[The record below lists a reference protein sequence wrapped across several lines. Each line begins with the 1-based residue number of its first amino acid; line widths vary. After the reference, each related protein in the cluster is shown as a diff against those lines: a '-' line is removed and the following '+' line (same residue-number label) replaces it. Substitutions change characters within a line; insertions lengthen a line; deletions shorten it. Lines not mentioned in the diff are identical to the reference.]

1 LPVCVTAGD
10 GDERPFSDEEAWKA
24 FQRGALSVSRE
35 SGHRQIALD
44 RGSVCRK
51 QFLFVGWACTQN
63 TPILL
68 FQIRSEAKKDTGKRG
83 LCPYSPGLCPV
94 EGAARRLAVPGESKK
109 GLSKLLGRLLE
120 KLKAD
125 PLNDGDLQERYFAF
139 KELSSANDVALRD
152 LVGLEGSLS
161 EAQSLP
167 GCDLHARATEFT
179 VQAFKSI
186 RNLETVAHRPY
197 PDLRE
202 TLTSL
207 TRRMEK
213 ILLEGS
219 AADERDIP
227 VERIVGLL
235 APLNLTNPGHRSFR
249 PAGCRTVH
257 DILRFCQEESINS
270 MFSRNDAD
278 AVRKGRFFQLGI
290 SVPLRIF
297 VADLGGGLEGIEKKR
312 PEIDTRN
319 VASVPFRA
327 LIEGMTTE
335 GVRWAGHVP
344 MGIKSMVSVFANT
357 LYDPVKH
364 ERNLGARSYA
374 VVSGHYLNFSSRLG
388 YHFST
393 LDASCGRK
401 TNRGYISFRFKG
413 GAASPEKRFRR
424 AEFIAR
430 ILRAHDFWVNQQEDL
445 VNANLKRSSEQ
456 DILDRLV
463 MLGRLMGCA
472 RQLDVAMDSP
482 QRVNHFVDLFLQG
495 QYNFFGLSSPS

>member
-1 LPVCVTAGD
+1 
-10 GDERPFSDEEAWKA
+10 
-24 FQRGALSVSRE
+24 
-35 SGHRQIALD
+35 
-44 RGSVCRK
+44 
-51 QFLFVGWACTQN
+51 
-63 TPILL
+63 
-68 FQIRSEAKKDTGKRG
+68 
-83 LCPYSPGLCPV
+83 
-94 EGAARRLAVPGESKK
+94 
-109 GLSKLLGRLLE
+109 LLGRLLE
-120 KLKAD
+120 KLRPNPPNEK
-125 PLNDGDLQERYFAF
+125 DLQERYFAF

-167 GCDLHARATEFT
+167 GCDLHSRATEFT

-186 RNLETVAHRPY
+186 RNLEIVADRPY
-197 PDLRE
+197 PGLRE

-207 TRRMEK
+207 TRRMEQVLSGGGGCDGRDLPAEK
-213 ILLEGS
+213 IV
-219 AADERDIP
+219 D
-227 VERIVGLL
+227 LL
-235 APLNLTNPGHRSFR
+235 APLNLTNPGDRSFR

-270 MFSRNDAD
+270 MFARNDAE
-278 AVRKGRFFQLGI
+278 AVRKGRFLQLGI

-297 VADLGGGLEGIEKKR
+297 VADLGGGLEGAEKKR
-312 PEIDTRN
+312 PEIATEN
-319 VASVPFRA
+319 VASAPFRA

-344 MGIKSMVSVFANT
+344 LGIRSMVSVFANT

-374 VVSGHYLNFSSRLG
+374 VVSAHYLNFSSRLG

-401 TNRGYISFRFKG
+401 TNRGHISFRFKG

-430 ILRAHDFWVNQQEDL
+430 ILRTHDFWVNRQEDL

>member
-1 LPVCVTAGD
+1 
-10 GDERPFSDEEAWKA
+10 
-24 FQRGALSVSRE
+24 
-35 SGHRQIALD
+35 
-44 RGSVCRK
+44 
-51 QFLFVGWACTQN
+51 
-63 TPILL
+63 
-68 FQIRSEAKKDTGKRG
+68 
-83 LCPYSPGLCPV
+83 
-94 EGAARRLAVPGESKK
+94 
-109 GLSKLLGRLLE
+109 LGRLLE
-120 KLKAD
+120 KLKPD
-125 PLNDGDLQERYFAF
+125 PLNHRDLQERYFAF

-167 GCDLHARATEFT
+167 SYDLHLRATEFT

-186 RNLETVAHRPY
+186 RNLEIVAGRPY

-207 TRRMEK
+207 ASRMEK
-213 ILLEGS
+213 VLSGGT
-219 AADERDIP
+219 AAHGRDIP
-227 VERIVGLL
+227 FEGIVDLL
-235 APLNLTNPGHRSFR
+235 APLNLTNPGDRSFR

-270 MFSRNDAD
+270 MFARNDAE
-278 AVRKGRFFQLGI
+278 AVRKGRFLQLGI

-297 VADLGGGLEGIEKKR
+297 VADLGGGLEGVEKKR

-319 VASVPFRA
+319 VASVPLKA

-344 MGIKSMVSVFANT
+344 MGIKSLVSVFANT

-374 VVSGHYLNFSSRLG
+374 VVSARYLNFSSRLG

-393 LDASCGRK
+393 LDASCGRR

-482 QRVNHFVDLFLQG
+482 QRVNYFVDLFLQG

>member
-1 LPVCVTAGD
+1 M
-10 GDERPFSDEEAWKA
+10 
-24 FQRGALSVSRE
+24 
-35 SGHRQIALD
+35 
-44 RGSVCRK
+44 
-51 QFLFVGWACTQN
+51 
-63 TPILL
+63 
-68 FQIRSEAKKDTGKRG
+68 
-83 LCPYSPGLCPV
+83 
-94 EGAARRLAVPGESKK
+94 
-109 GLSKLLGRLLE
+109 LGRLLK

-125 PLNDGDLQERYFAF
+125 PLNDGDLQERYFSF

-152 LVGLEGSLS
+152 LVGLQGGLS
-161 EAQSLP
+161 EAQSSP
-167 GCDLHARATEFT
+167 RSDLHSRATEFT

-186 RNLETVAHRPY
+186 RNLEIVADRPY
-197 PDLRE
+197 PVLRE
-202 TLTSL
+202 TLKSL
-207 TRRMEK
+207 TSRMEEA
-213 ILLEGS
+213 LAGGA
-219 AADERDIP
+219 AADGRAPPI
-227 VERIVGLL
+227 ERILDVL
-235 APLNLTNPGHRSFR
+235 APLNLTNPGDRSFR

-270 MFSRNDAD
+270 MFARNDAE
-278 AVRKGRFFQLGI
+278 AVRKGRFFQLSI

-297 VADLGGGLEGIEKKR
+297 VADLGGGLEGIERKR
-312 PEIDTRN
+312 PEIDTQN
-319 VASVPFRA
+319 VASVPFKA

-344 MGIKSMVSVFANT
+344 MGIRSMVSVFANT

-374 VVSGHYLNFSSRLG
+374 AVSAHYLNFSSRLG

-393 LDASCGRK
+393 LDASCGQK
-401 TNRGYISFRFKG
+401 TNRGHISFRFKG

-430 ILRAHDFWVNQQEDL
+430 ILRVHDFWVNQQEDL
-445 VNANLKRSSEQ
+445 VNANLKRSSER

-482 QRVNHFVDLFLQG
+482 QRVNHFVDLFLEG
-495 QYNFFGLSSPS
+495 QYNFFGLSLPS